1 MMCRLLR
8 VEEVFSSTDLV
19 FSLDVLSYLCSS
31 RERESECVCMGV
43 CACER
48 EREGKWERE
57 KCSVMFELRHH
68 LVCCS
73 CCSVRMPP
81 QPLFLSAL
89 MHPFARL
96 LVLGGKK
103 AKEEAKEKNR
113 MEWLWKWDWE
123 KASFTF
129 IKSSLAGTF
138 DETFIFAKSTVKMK
152 IYRGG
157 INHLLV
163 GN

>member
-31 RERESECVCMGV
+31 REIESECVCVGV

-89 MHPFARL
+89 MHP
-96 LVLGGKK
+96 LVGSFWEEKK
-103 AKEEAKEKNR
+103 QKKKQKQKDR

-129 IKSSLAGTF
+129 IKSSLAGHIQWNF
-138 DETFIFAKSTVKMK
+138 YISKCNCKNEDLQ
-152 IYRGG
+152 RR
-157 INHLLV
+157 N
-163 GN
+163 